1 MRRSS
6 GGVTAADRLHVTSAS
21 SRRESGTC
29 ALPGFR
35 SDTPCSCLRPF
46 SHEASRPLSYTVQ
59 SVRGANARPLHP
71 AVFRLK
77 LRKAHHGATWTTL
90 HCLGSPAARWPH
102 SSAGKEVLRRAPNA
116 PASALPVLAS
126 EVAAPGAGRVIGG
139 ERVSGARRDGPE
151 FWGKRIEELGT
162 QGERT
167 GVLGSE
173 KARNLHSKV
182 VTFPEVDIEAGF
194 FSYGTKILYQDI
206 EAARSKFFPPLQ
218 KMMLPPNSF
227 QGKVAFIT
235 GGGTGLG
242 KGMATVLSSLGAQ
255 CVIASRK
262 IDVLKGTAE
271 QISSQTGNKVHAIQC
286 DVRNPEMVQNA
297 VSELIKVAGLPDIVI
312 NNAAGNFISP
322 TERLSPN
329 AWKTITDIVLNGTA
343 YVTLEIGKQLIKAQK
358 GAAFLAIT
366 TIYAESGSG
375 FVVPS
380 SSAKAGV
387 EALNKSLAAE
397 WGKYGMRFNIIQP
410 GPIKTKG
417 AFSRLD
423 PTGEFEKSMID
434 RIPCGR
440 LGTVEE
446 LANLAA
452 FLCSDYASWISGA
465 VIRFDGGEE
474 VFISGEFNSLM
485 KVTKEQWDTIEGL
498 IRKTKGS

>member
-1 MRRSS
+1 M
-6 GGVTAADRLHVTSAS
+6 
-21 SRRESGTC
+21 
-29 ALPGFR
+29 AL
-35 SDTPCSCLRPF
+35 L
-46 SHEASRPLSYTVQ
+46 
-59 SVRGANARPLHP
+59 
-71 AVFRLK
+71 
-77 LRKAHHGATWTTL
+77 
-90 HCLGSPAARWPH
+90 
-102 SSAGKEVLRRAPNA
+102 
-116 PASALPVLAS
+116 
-126 EVAAPGAGRVIGG
+126 GRVSFAGG
-139 ERVSGARRDGPE
+139 RGPRR
-151 FWGKRIEELGT
+151 
-162 QGERT
+162 
-167 GVLGSE
+167 
-173 KARNLHSKV
+173 
-182 VTFPEVDIEAGF
+182 F
-194 FSYGTKILYQDI
+194 FSYGTDILYQSSD
-206 EAARSKFFPPLQ
+206 AFQSKFFPPLQ
-218 KMMLPPNSF
+218 KAMLPPDSF

-242 KGMATVLSSLGAQ
+242 RGMTTLLSSLGAR

-262 IDVLKGTAE
+262 IDVLRATAE
-271 QISSQTGNKVHAIQC
+271 AISSQTGNEVRAVQC
-286 DVRNPEMVQNA
+286 DVRDPDMVRSA
-297 VSELIKVAGLPDIVI
+297 VSELISVAGLPDVVI

-329 AWKTITDIVLNGTA
+329 AWRTITDIVLNGTA
-343 YVTLEIGKQLIKAQK
+343 FVTLEVGKQLIKAQR

-380 SSAKAGV
+380 ASAKAGV

-397 WGKYGMRFNIIQP
+397 WGRYGMRFNVIQP

-423 PTGEFEKSMID
+423 PTGVFEKEMVD

-452 FLCSDYASWISGA
+452 FLCSDYASWINGA

-474 VFISGEFNSLM
+474 VFISGEFNSLK
-485 KVTKEQWDTIEGL
+485 KVTKEQWDTMEEM

>member
-1 MRRSS
+1 
-6 GGVTAADRLHVTSAS
+6 
-21 SRRESGTC
+21 
-29 ALPGFR
+29 
-35 SDTPCSCLRPF
+35 
-46 SHEASRPLSYTVQ
+46 
-59 SVRGANARPLHP
+59 
-71 AVFRLK
+71 
-77 LRKAHHGATWTTL
+77 
-90 HCLGSPAARWPH
+90 
-102 SSAGKEVLRRAPNA
+102 
-116 PASALPVLAS
+116 
-126 EVAAPGAGRVIGG
+126 
-139 ERVSGARRDGPE
+139 
-151 FWGKRIEELGT
+151 
-162 QGERT
+162 
-167 GVLGSE
+167 
-173 KARNLHSKV
+173 
-182 VTFPEVDIEAGF
+182 
-194 FSYGTKILYQDI
+194 
-206 EAARSKFFPPLQ
+206 
-218 KMMLPPNSF
+218 MLPPNSF

-242 KGMATVLSSLGAQ
+242 RGMTTLLSSLGAR

-262 IDVLKGTAE
+262 IDVLRATAE
-271 QISSQTGNKVHAIQC
+271 DISSQTGNEVQAVQC
-286 DVRNPEMVQNA
+286 DVRDPDMVRSA
-297 VSELIKVAGLPDIVI
+297 VSELISMVGLPDVVI

-329 AWKTITDIVLNGTA
+329 AWRTITDIVLNGTA
-343 YVTLEIGKQLIKAQK
+343 FVTLEVGKQLIKAQR

-380 SSAKAGV
+380 ASAKAGV

-397 WGKYGMRFNIIQP
+397 WGRYGMRFNVIQP

-423 PTGEFEKSMID
+423 PTGVFEKEMVD

-452 FLCSDYASWISGA
+452 FLCSDYASWINGA

-474 VFISGEFNSLM
+474 VFISGEFNSLK
-485 KVTKEQWDTIEGL
+485 KVTKEQWDNMEEL